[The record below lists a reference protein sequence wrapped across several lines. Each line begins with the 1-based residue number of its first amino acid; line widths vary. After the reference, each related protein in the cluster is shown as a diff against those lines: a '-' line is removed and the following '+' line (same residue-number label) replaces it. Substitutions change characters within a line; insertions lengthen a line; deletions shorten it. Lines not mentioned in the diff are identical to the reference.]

1 MRTILFS
8 AALLIS
14 SAAHAE
20 IALISPGMPW
30 SPSHP
35 PSAADRQPRKVG
47 DIVEVR
53 QRQIFYV
60 NRKCKLPIVNAESM
74 REYTFDRSFGS
85 PAPLV
90 VGCWGLTVNGDA
102 VTVVPNQKSTSIAA
116 QALWK
121 ADIRPDGTAR
131 IVRLHGLKD
140 DPQP

>member
-1 MRTILFS
+1 
-8 AALLIS
+8 
-14 SAAHAE
+14 
-20 IALISPGMPW
+20 MPW

-35 PSAADRQPRKVG
+35 PSADDRKPRKVG

-74 REYTFDRSFGS
+74 REYTFDPSFGS

-102 VTVVPNQKSTSIAA
+102 VTVVPNEKSTSVAA

-121 ADIRPDGTAR
+121 VDVRPDGTAR
-131 IVRLHGLKD
+131 IMRLHGLKEAA
-140 DPQP
+140 QP

>member
-1 MRTILFS
+1 LIG
-8 AALLIS
+8 AALLVS
-14 SAAHAE
+14 TAAHAE
-20 IALISPGMPW
+20 IALMSPGMPW
-30 SPSHP
+30 NPSHP
-35 PSAADRQPRKVG
+35 ISAEDLQPRKVG

-74 REYTFDRSFGS
+74 REYTYDPSFGS
-85 PAPLV
+85 PAPLT

-102 VTVVPNQKSTSIAA
+102 VTVAPNQKSTSVAA

-121 ADIRPDGTAR
+121 VDVRSDGTAR
-131 IVRLHGLKD
+131 IMRLHGLKE